1 MTEVA
6 EVKTI
11 GDVERIVH
19 GSGMWDGTGPVE
31 FSDDG
36 LMWSEAWAPTVDE
49 PRAVSGDIVRSRVLQ
64 GHPEFAR
71 VTVYRKDV
79 RIPTTVTIRWDEQR
93 PRENEEWAAKWDAA
107 PTRHFGRTAR
117 MVAFRQTFRDIL
129 GDVSIEDEERTTGP
143 APEAETPE
151 RDWLTEFA
159 LARTV
164 EAVTEVHAECHKAK
178 AYTTSNNLDVA
189 RRNRIRQLENPAREF
204 TGIAAEMVQRMDAI
218 RAEFDAAWEPAPGP
232 SDNAQGPATPERLAE
247 LNEMV
252 TRPRPQDHLPGN
264 RASRRA
270 KKKRGGR
277 R

>member
-6 EVKTI
+6 EVTTI
-11 GDVERIVH
+11 GEVERRVH

-31 FSDDG
+31 FSDNG
-36 LMWSEAWAPTVDE
+36 MAWAEAWSPSKNMLDRREFGAGMIEIETT
-49 PRAVSGDIVRSRVLQ
+49 
-64 GHPEFAR
+64 HPEFAR

-143 APEAETPE
+143 APEPETPE

-189 RRNRIRQLENPAREF
+189 RRNRIRQIENPAREF

-232 SDNAQGPATPERLAE
+232 SEKAQGPATPERLAE
-247 LNEMV
+247 LNEIAA
-252 TRPRPQDHLPGN
+252 RPRPQDHLPGN

-270 KKKRGGR
+270 KKKRGR
-277 R
+277 Q

>member
-1 MTEVA
+1 MTEIA

-19 GSGMWDGTGPVE
+19 GSGLWDGTTPVE
-31 FSDDG
+31 FSNDG
-36 LMWSEAWAPTVDE
+36 TSVGWMQAWSPTE
-49 PRAVSGDIVRSRVLQ
+49 Q
-64 GHPEFAR
+64 HPHPQFAR
-71 VTVYRKDV
+71 VSVYRKDV
-79 RIPTTVTIRWDEQR
+79 RLPATVTIRWDEQR

-143 APEAETPE
+143 APEPE
-151 RDWLTEFA
+151 APARDWFFDIATSMDADELDAVVAEAKNAVAFTADAAGTRLDRAHKLRRRELTSVLALDVTGSA
-159 LARTV
+159 LAIV
-164 EAVTEVHAECHKAK
+164 ADMAK
-178 AYTTSNNLDVA
+178 
-189 RRNRIRQLENPAREF
+189 IRKDL
-204 TGIAAEMVQRMDAI
+204 AADQ
-218 RAEFDAAWEPAPGP
+218 WSPAPGP
-232 SDNAQGPATPERLAE
+232 SENAQGPATPERLTE

-252 TRPRPQDHLPGN
+252 ARPRPQDHLPGN